1 MDPPPA
7 QIRWRSTAIPILAVV
22 LILSTISPSMA
33 IYCDED
39 DCYDLLG
46 VTQSANS
53 SEIKKA
59 YYKLSLK
66 HHPDKNPDPE
76 SRKIF
81 VKIANAYEILKDE
94 ATREKYDY
102 AIAHPEEVF
111 YNTAQYYRAYY
122 GHKTDPRA
130 VLVGLLLIL
139 SGFQYL
145 NQTTRYNQA
154 IAMVKKTPAYKNK
167 LRALEL
173 ERSGGITNKKKGL
186 KNKDRKVEEDL
197 SKVEEELDLQ
207 ITGTE
212 RPSIWKLIG
221 VRFILLP
228 YTLGK
233 LLLWSGCWFWM
244 YKVKKSPYSS
254 EDASYLTQRSLGLND
269 DRWRSIDEATKEDLV
284 LRCLW
289 KKSNMESYIAEMRK
303 ESKRRR

>member
-1 MDPPPA
+1 
-7 QIRWRSTAIPILAVV
+7 
-22 LILSTISPSMA
+22 
-33 IYCDED
+33 

-81 VKIANAYEILKDE
+81 VKIATAYEILKDE

-102 AIAHPEEVF
+102 AIALPEEVF
-111 YNTAQYYRAYY
+111 YKTAQYYRAYY
-122 GHKTDPRA
+122 GHKTDARA
-130 VLVGLLLIL
+130 VLVGLLVIL

-154 IAMVKKTPAYKNK
+154 VAM
-167 LRALEL
+167 
-173 ERSGGITNKKKGL
+173 KKGQ

-221 VRFILLP
+221 GPHHSFTLYSRKVAAMVWLLVFGH
-228 YTLGK
+228 T
-233 LLLWSGCWFWM
+233 
-244 YKVKKSPYSS
+244 
-254 EDASYLTQRSLGLND
+254 
-269 DRWRSIDEATKEDLV
+269 RWRSIDDATKEDLV

-289 KKSNMESYIAEMRK
+289 EKSNMESYMTEMRK